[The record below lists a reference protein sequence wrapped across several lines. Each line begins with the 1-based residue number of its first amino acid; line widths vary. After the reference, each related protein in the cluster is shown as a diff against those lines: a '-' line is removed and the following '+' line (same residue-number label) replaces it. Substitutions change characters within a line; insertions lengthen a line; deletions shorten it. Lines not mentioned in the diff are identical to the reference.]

1 MFKRKVLILAG
12 FLSFLISTPV
22 YSQTIVNSFPSPGP
36 EPRGLAW
43 DGSYLW
49 CAEYESG
56 RVFKLDPATGAK
68 VDSFVFPLGSE
79 FGGIT
84 WGSDNQIWVA
94 NGSYVYEIDPVS
106 GDTLFSFRCPGG

>member
-1 MFKRKVLILAG
+1 MLRRNPLFILG
-12 FLSFLISTPV
+12 LLSFLMSAPV
-22 YSQTIVNSFPSPGP
+22 YSQTIVNSFPSPGS

-56 RVFKLDPATGAK
+56 KVFKLDPAAGSK
-68 VDSFVFPLGSE
+68 VDSFVFPIDSQ

-84 WGSDNQIWVA
+84 WGSDNQIWMA
-94 NGSYVYEIDPVS
+94 NGSYVYEVNPIS
-106 GDTLFSFRCPGG
+106 GDTISSFRCPGG